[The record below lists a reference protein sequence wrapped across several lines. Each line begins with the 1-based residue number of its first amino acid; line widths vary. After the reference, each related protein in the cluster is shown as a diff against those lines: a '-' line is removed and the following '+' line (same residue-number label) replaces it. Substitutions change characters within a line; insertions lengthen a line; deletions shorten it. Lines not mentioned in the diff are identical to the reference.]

1 MEEENN
7 DGDGGSP
14 FPPFPFLDLSLSF
27 FPPEESP
34 SYFWFLDPSPAILS
48 FLSWYRILTI
58 SVKSKKDFLKTLS
71 SSLGSISS
79 CTSPSLEDMSVA
91 DSKANEDEME
101 GGDNGTL
108 ALLG

>member
-1 MEEENN
+1 MEDEDD

-14 FPPFPFLDLSLSF
+14 FPPFPFLDSSLSF
-27 FPPEESP
+27 FPPEEYP
-34 SYFWFLDPSPAILS
+34 SSFWFLDPSPAILS

-58 SVKSKKDFLKTLS
+58 SVKSKKAFLNTLS

-79 CTSPSLEDMSVA
+79 CTSPSLDDMLVA
-91 DSKANEDEME
+91 DSKATEDEME
-101 GGDNGTL
+101 GGCNGTL